1 MEKEEKSCLTPLLN
15 IFQGVSSTLDEGETV
30 GLQGFFEDP
39 GRLINK
45 DKARGIGHNLHAD

>member
-1 MEKEEKSCLTPLLN
+1 MEKEEKSCLTQLLK
-15 IFQGVSSTLDEGETV
+15 IFQGVSSTLDEGEIV

-45 DKARGIGHNLHAD
+45 DKARGIGHNLLAD